1 MKDRKIVPRQTP
13 LYTNCYLEANDGELL
28 STIDRRK
35 ALWYVSKELGEIVKE
50 DPLTV
55 RLKFEPAGR
64 AVGSIGKYYQLAKE
78 NKCVVCGAEEEY
90 NRKNVVPREYRK
102 YFPGK
107 IFLNSSKKLNSI
119 NLRFKA
125 QFNWNFDFLDILKNH
140 TSHDVVLLCPKCHQ
154 ISNMHDLSLR
164 EKLAK
169 ECDAPFA
176 SKNTSMKTVEL
187 PQSK

>member
-1 MKDRKIVPRQTP
+1 MKDKKIVPRQTP
-13 LYTNCYLEANDGELL
+13 LYTNCFLEANDGELL

-35 ALWYVSKELGEIVKE
+35 ALWYVSKELGVIVKE

-64 AVGSIGKYYQLAKE
+64 AVGNIGKYYQLAKE

-102 YFPGK
+102 FFPRKIDFSYFYR
-107 IFLNSSKKLNSI
+107 I
-119 NLRFKA
+119 RFHCTTHLV
-125 QFNWNFDFLDILKNH
+125 FRFTVVMKNH
-140 TSHDVVLLCPKCHQ
+140 TSNDVVLLCPNCHQ
-154 ISNMHDLSLR
+154 ISNIHDSSLR
-164 EKLAK
+164 EKLAY

-187 PQSK
+187 PQLK